1 MLVVVPAAG
10 APLQPALAFAA
21 QPRQASFAASGDD
34 IVAWQR
40 PRGGALVHLP
50 AFQLAS
56 AVDLAPYAF
65 PLPLVLLAICLCCA
79 C

>member
-10 APLQPALAFAA
+10 APLQPALCFAA

-40 PRGGALVHLP
+40 PRGGALVLLP

-56 AVDLAPYAF
+56 ALDLAPCAF
-65 PLPLVLLAICLCCA
+65 CPSLP
-79 C
+79 